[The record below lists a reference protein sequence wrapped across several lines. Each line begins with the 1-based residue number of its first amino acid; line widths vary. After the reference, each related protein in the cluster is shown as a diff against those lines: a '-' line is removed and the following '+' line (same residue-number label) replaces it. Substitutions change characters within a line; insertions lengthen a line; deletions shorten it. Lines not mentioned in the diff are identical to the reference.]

1 MATIVLY
8 PSPGMGHLISMVEL
22 GKFILHHHPSL
33 SITILT
39 VPPSFNT
46 GSTATY
52 IRHISATVPAITFH
66 HLPPISLDLEPFP
79 SMEAVIF
86 EILNRSNPHVRRALE
101 TISLS
106 ATISAF
112 IIDFFCTCALPISAE
127 LNIPTY
133 YFFTSG
139 ACILAFFLYF
149 PTIHNTTTKSF
160 RDMSDLLHVPGIPPI
175 SSSDMIKP
183 LLDRDTTDYENFLN
197 FAQNLPNSAGIIV
210 NTFESL
216 ETKPLKAIR
225 EGKCNPGGDTPPV
238 FSVGPLLATE
248 GRQGGGGGIDDCL
261 SWLDKQPSKSV
272 VYLCFGSLGLF
283 SAAQLKEIAVGLERS
298 GQRFLWV
305 VRSPPSDDKSKRYL
319 RPPEPDLDSLL
330 PAGFL
335 DRTKD
340 RGLVLKSWAPQV
352 AVLNHESVGGF
363 VTHCGWNSVLESVCA
378 AVPMVAWPLYAEQ
391 KMNRVVLV
399 EDMKVALRME
409 VAEDDF
415 VAAEEVERRVRELME
430 SEKGR
435 ETRKVVEE
443 MSVEGK
449 SAMSEGGSSIAAL
462 AKLLELWKPA

>member
-1 MATIVLY
+1 
-8 PSPGMGHLISMVEL
+8 MVEL

-39 VPPSFNT
+39 APPSFNT

-52 IRHISATVPAITFH
+52 IRHISATVPSITFH
-66 HLPPISLDLEPFP
+66 HLPPISLHLESCP
-79 SMEAVIF
+79 STESVIF
-86 EILNRSNPHVRRALE
+86 QVLNRSNPHVRRALE

-106 ATISAF
+106 ATIAGF
-112 IIDFFCTCALPISAE
+112 IIDMFCTCASPIAAHQYPY
-127 LNIPTY
+127 L
-133 YFFTSG
+133 
-139 ACILAFFLYF
+139 LLLYF
-149 PTIHNTTTKSF
+149 RCLQSRVFPLSSTIHNTTTESF
-160 RDMSDLLHVPGIPPI
+160 RDMNALVQVPGIPATP
-175 SSSDMIKP
+175 SSDISKP
-183 LLDRDTTDYENFLN
+183 VLDRDTTDYENFLN
-197 FAQNLPNSAGIIV
+197 FAKDLPNSAGIIV

-216 ETKPLKAIR
+216 ETRPLKAIR
-225 EGKCNPGGDTPPV
+225 EGKCNPGGHTPPV

-248 GRQGGGGGIDDCL
+248 GRQGGGGKEINGCL
-261 SWLDKQPSKSV
+261 GWLDKQPSKSV

-319 RPPEPDLDSLL
+319 PPPEPDLDSLL

-363 VTHCGWNSVLESVCA
+363 VTHCGWNSVLEAVCA
-378 AVPMVAWPLYAEQ
+378 GVPMVAWPLYAEQ

-435 ETRKVVEE
+435 EIRNVVEE
-443 MSVEGK
+443 MSVEAKG
-449 SAMSEGGSSIAAL
+449 AMREGGSSIAAL
-462 AKLLELWKPA
+462 AKLLDSWKPA

>member
-1 MATIVLY
+1 METLVLY

-22 GKFILHHHPSL
+22 GKFILHHYPSL

-52 IRHISATVPAITFH
+52 IRHISATVPSITFH
-66 HLPPISLDLEPFP
+66 HLPPISLYLESFP
-79 SMEAVIF
+79 SMESIIF
-86 EILNRSNPHVRRALE
+86 EVLNRSNPHVRRALE

-112 IIDFFCTCALPISAE
+112 IIDMFCTCVSPIAAQ

-139 ACILAFFLYF
+139 ACSLAFFLYF

-160 RDMSDLLHVPGIPPI
+160 RDMNALLHVPGIPPTP
-175 SSSDMIKP
+175 SSDITKP
-183 LLDRDTTDYENFLN
+183 VLDRDTTDYENFLN
-197 FAQNLPNSAGIIV
+197 FAKDLPNSAGIIV

-216 ETKPLKAIR
+216 ETRPLKAIR
-225 EGKCNPGGDTPPV
+225 EGKCNPGGHTPPV
-238 FSVGPLLATE
+238 FSIGPLLATE
-248 GRQGGGGGIDDCL
+248 VEGNSSGVRKKWAEVSMGCAVATIRRQEQAVFTTYGTG
-261 SWLDKQPSKSV
+261 
-272 VYLCFGSLGLF
+272 LGL
-283 SAAQLKEIAVGLERS
+283 
-298 GQRFLWV
+298 
-305 VRSPPSDDKSKRYL
+305 PP
-319 RPPEPDLDSLL
+319 

-363 VTHCGWNSVLESVCA
+363 VTHCGWNSVLEAVCA

-399 EDMKVALRME
+399 EDMKVALGME

-415 VAAEEVERRVRELME
+415 VVAEEVERRVRELME

-435 ETRKVVEE
+435 EIRKVVEE

-449 SAMSEGGSSIAAL
+449 GAMREGGSSIAAL
-462 AKLLELWKPA
+462 AKLLESSKPA

>member
-52 IRHISATVPAITFH
+52 IRHISATVPSITFH

-86 EILNRSNPHVRRALE
+86 EVLNRSNPHVRRALE

-112 IIDFFCTCALPISAE
+112 IIDFFCTCALPISAQ

-133 YFFTSG
+133 YFFT
-139 ACILAFFLYF
+139 
-149 PTIHNTTTKSF
+149 
-160 RDMSDLLHVPGIPPI
+160 
-175 SSSDMIKP
+175 
-183 LLDRDTTDYENFLN
+183 
-197 FAQNLPNSAGIIV
+197 SAGIIV

-216 ETKPLKAIR
+216 ETKPFKAIR
-225 EGKCNPGGDTPPV
+225 EGKCNPGGHTPPV